1 MTRQAVEW
9 ASLCN
14 GKAEKV
20 TLRILQEW
28 LERKGVLVTWPT
40 LVQTLRDRTLD
51 SGRPDRDLSFSSA
64 TPTTVMMRKVGEW
77 RHTHTSLAVKITSSS
92 YRCIVL

>member
-1 MTRQAVEW
+1 MGIINND
-9 ASLCN
+9 CN

-28 LERKGVLVTWPT
+28 LEGKGLPVTWPT
-40 LVQTLRDRTLD
+40 LRDRILD

-77 RHTHTSLAVKITSSS
+77 RHTHVSFSEENQ
-92 YRCIVL
+92 

>member
-1 MTRQAVEW
+1 MG
-9 ASLCN
+9 SINNDCN

-40 LVQTLRDRTLD
+40 LVQTLRDTELSTLAQT
-51 SGRPDRDLSFSSA
+51 R
-64 TPTTVMMRKVGEW
+64 
-77 RHTHTSLAVKITSSS
+77 
-92 YRCIVL
+92 

>member
-1 MTRQAVEW
+1 MGIINND
-9 ASLCN
+9 CN

-40 LVQTLRDRTLD
+40 LVQTPRHRTLD
-51 SGRPDRDLSFSSA
+51 SGTDQ
-64 TPTTVMMRKVGEW
+64 TE
-77 RHTHTSLAVKITSSS
+77 TSLSHQPHPPQ
-92 YRCIVL
+92 

>member
-1 MTRQAVEW
+1 MGND
-9 ASLCN
+9 CN

-28 LERKGVLVTWPT
+28 LERKGLPVTWPT

-51 SGRPDRDLSFSSA
+51 SGRPDRDLFLIS
-64 TPTTVMMRKVGEW
+64 
-77 RHTHTSLAVKITSSS
+77 HTHHSDDEES
-92 YRCIVL
+92 R